1 MIRSVA
7 IICVS
12 VTISVVG
19 FARLTDQKDLPKSSP
34 NIIAISDDMGELNK
48 VLVNYFGTDVEV
60 LKNSRATTIFQVKNV
75 TQSEV
80 TSIIQRSKDIEN
92 LRLHSLTLTP
102 ADISPRYNVKIV
114 YAAQ

>member
-19 FARLTDQKDLPKSSP
+19 FVRLTDQKDLSKSSP
-34 NIIAISDDMGELNK
+34 NIIAISDDTGELNK
-48 VLVNYFGTDVEV
+48 VLVNYFGTDIDV
-60 LKNSRATTIFQVKNV
+60 LENSRATTVFQVKNM

-80 TSIIQRSKDIEN
+80 TAIIQRSKEIEN

-102 ADISPRYNVKIV
+102 AVISPRYDVKIV

>member
-60 LKNSRATTIFQVKNV
+60 LENSRVTTVFQVKNM

-80 TSIIQRSKDIEN
+80 TAIIQRSKEIEN

-102 ADISPRYNVKIV
+102 ADISPRYNLKIV